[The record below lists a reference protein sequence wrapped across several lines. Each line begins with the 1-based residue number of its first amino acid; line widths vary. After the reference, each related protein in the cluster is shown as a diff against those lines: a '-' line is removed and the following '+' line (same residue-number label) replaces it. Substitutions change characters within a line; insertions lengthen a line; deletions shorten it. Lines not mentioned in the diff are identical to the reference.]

1 MRKRTLFVGCVAAFA
16 ALGGGCSAEEEETGT
31 LAVEIWGEAYAES
44 GIPAEV
50 FVDGWSVRFDRFLV
64 AVGGI
69 TAARGTRAPEF
80 AEDAQRVFD
89 LVRPG
94 PHRIAERAVPAG
106 RYDNTGYRT
115 APAGPG
121 AIAGNA
127 TAEDVRVMR
136 DGRYAVYVE
145 GAAQRGTITKTFRW
159 GFTTDATFRQCESQA
174 LVPAGGSA
182 TIQITIHS
190 DHLFVDDLAAEE
202 PDVTFAVLARA
213 DSDMDDEIEQTELA
227 AFDITALPNY
237 GTGSEDI
244 DNLWDFLS
252 ALAGLLGHIDGEG
265 HCRR

>member
-1 MRKRTLFVGCVAAFA
+1 MHEKMSFVGCAAALVA
-16 ALGGGCSAEEEETGT
+16 ALGGGCSEEEETGT

-44 GIPAEV
+44 GIPSSV

-64 AVGGI
+64 VVGGI

-80 AEDAQRVFD
+80 AEDPQRVFD
-89 LVRPG
+89 LVRAG

-121 AIAGNA
+121 AIAGNV
-127 TAEDVRVMR
+127 TAEDVRLMR
-136 DGRYAVYVE
+136 DGGYAVYVE

-159 GFTTDATFRQCESQA
+159 GFTTDATYRRCESQA
-174 LVPAGGSA
+174 SVPAGGSA

-202 PDVTFAVLARA
+202 PDVTFAVLAGA
-213 DSDMDDEIEQTELA
+213 DTDMDGEIEQAELA

-265 HCRR
+265 HCGR